1 MNRIIFSLLRQLLF
15 WLLFFALA
23 RFIFMMHYLHLFRV
37 SGAGWGEVISLFY
50 HALPLDVATAGYF
63 LMFPFVLLM
72 VQSFVKLP
80 VLNTV
85 NKIYTGFIILFY
97 TLITTGEMGIYGEW
111 KTKLNIKALRYLQN
125 PSEVYDSA
133 ETGSFFLLLLTTIGL
148 FALGYWAYTRLFFL
162 EIKKPARNKWLA
174 IPVLIITLGLFPL
187 AMRGG
192 LQEIPINQSQS
203 YFSPHIILN
212 QTATNNAFNIAIS
225 LIENTKSMTDNPYK
239 FYDPA
244 IAKKTVENIY
254 KSEKDTTVSIL
265 NTSRPNIVLLI
276 LESWSA
282 DLIESLGGE
291 PGITPEFRQLEEEGI
306 LFTGMLSTGSRSEQ
320 GMAAIFS
327 GFPAHA
333 LTSITVQPDK
343 FIHLPTI
350 TRELNE
356 LGYHSSFYFGGQLIY
371 GNIKSYILYN
381 EFDRV
386 REGADFDDSLPRGKL
401 GIHDEYTM
409 AKVINDMNTEKEPF
423 FTALFTLSSHS
434 PYDQP
439 MREVFDWGDNE
450 RRYINSAYYT
460 DSCLGVFMR
469 EARKYDWYDN
479 TLFVMVADHSHNS
492 YRNWPF
498 ASIEYHRIPM
508 LWYGEV
514 IKPEYRGSQNYQPGS
529 QVDLS
534 ASLLVQL
541 NLPHEEFHWSRNLF
555 NPYSPRF
562 RYFGYENGLIWEEG
576 SASFC
581 YDCDHK
587 TIFWKKPA
595 KDFDGQV
602 IQNGMSYLQVLFQEY
617 FDY

>member
-1 MNRIIFSLLRQLLF
+1 MIRIIFSLLRQLAF
-15 WLLFFALA
+15 WLLFFAVA
-23 RFIFMMHYLHLFRV
+23 RLIFMVYYWDFFSA
-37 SGAGWGEVISLFY
+37 SGAGLGEMGSLFF
-50 HALPLDVATAGYF
+50 HAMHLDLATAAYF

-80 VLNTV
+80 FFNTL
-85 NKIYTGFIILFY
+85 NKIYTSFMILFY

-133 ETGSFFLLLLTTIGL
+133 ETGSFFILLLITIGL
-148 FALGYWAYTRLFFL
+148 FALGYWAYTRFFFL

-174 IPVLIITLGLFPL
+174 APMLIIILGLFPL

-192 LQEIPINQSQS
+192 IQEIPINQSES
-203 YFSPHIILN
+203 YFSSHIILN
-212 QTATNNAFNIAIS
+212 QTATNNALNIAIS
-225 LIENTKSMTDNPYK
+225 LIENTRSMTENPYR

-244 IAKKTVENIY
+244 FARQTIDNLYTI
-254 KSEKDTTVSIL
+254 EKDTSLMVLT
-265 NTSRPNIVLLI
+265 TSRPNIVLLI
-276 LESWSA
+276 MESWSA

-291 PGITPEFRQLEEEGI
+291 PGITPGFRNLEKDGI
-306 LFTGMLSTGSRSEQ
+306 LFTNMLSSGSRSEQ

-350 TRELNE
+350 THELND

-386 REGADFDDSLPRGKL
+386 MEGADFDDSLPRGKL

-409 AKVINDMNTEKEPF
+409 AKVIEDMKTQQEPF

-450 RRYINSAYYT
+450 RRYINSAYYS
-460 DSCLGVFMR
+460 DSCLAAFMQ
-469 EARKYDWYDN
+469 EARKYDWYDS
-479 TLFVMVADHSHNS
+479 TLFVIVADHSHNS
-492 YRNWPF
+492 YRNWPY
-498 ASIEYHRIPM
+498 ASVEYHEIPM
-508 LWYGEV
+508 LRYGDV
-514 IKPEYRGSQNYQPGS
+514 IKPEYRGTQNNHPGS

-534 ASLLVQL
+534 ASLLAQL
-541 NLPHEEFHWSRNLF
+541 DLPHGEFHWSRNLF

-562 RYFGYENGLIWEEG
+562 RYFGYENGLIWEED

-587 TIFWKKPA
+587 KFFWKKPA
-595 KDFDGQV
+595 EDFDEQV